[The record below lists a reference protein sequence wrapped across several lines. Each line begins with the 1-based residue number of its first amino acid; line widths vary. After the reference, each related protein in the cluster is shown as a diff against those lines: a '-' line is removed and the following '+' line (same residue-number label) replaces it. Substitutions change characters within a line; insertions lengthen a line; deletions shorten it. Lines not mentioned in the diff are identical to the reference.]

1 MRHRVF
7 ISYHHANDQRYKN
20 ELVRFGLENEIFVD
34 WSVDT
39 GDIPDYLSDQQGS
52 CPEEGRG

>member
-34 WSVDT
+34 
-39 GDIPDYLSDQQGS
+39 IPFCFMQCG
-52 CPEEGRG
+52 P